1 MILELEAMSQAH
13 VPIYCLSVLKVVES
27 HNDKERTILVRKVI
41 EESLSL
47 GAWCQ
52 EVTIVTGLAWQH

>member
-1 MILELEAMSQAH
+1 MSQAH